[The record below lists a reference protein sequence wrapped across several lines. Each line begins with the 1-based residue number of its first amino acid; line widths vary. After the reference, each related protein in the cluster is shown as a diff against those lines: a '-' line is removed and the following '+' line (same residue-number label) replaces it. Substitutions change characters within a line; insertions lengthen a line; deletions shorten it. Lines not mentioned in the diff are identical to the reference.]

1 MKKLA
6 RSADTGDADS
16 DQDGDPEQLLD
27 EWLGELDNLTEGL
40 DSVSSS
46 GQLRPLNVEISAPRI
61 DSYRFSMA
69 NLEDSQDVD
78 LDAILGELCALES
91 QCEREIGN
99 ARDKRISDVPKQTHQ
114 SRTHARS
121 CSEGPRLK
129 LDPGESDLMLKTDSI
144 RTDSPDNDSAFSD
157 TVSMLS
163 SESSASSGGS
173 GPKSQTLQSSALQT
187 GQDEASRAKSEKIR
201 MAMEKIKE
209 ANIQKLFV
217 KVFTV
222 DGSAKSLLVDE
233 KMICAYVT
241 RLLAD
246 KNHVQMDPKWA
257 IVEHLPDLY
266 MERVYEDHE
275 LLVENL
281 MLWTRDSKNKIY
293 FAERPDKTQ
302 LFSQPEKF
310 LISLSDKCDNVD
322 YDEHSRNMLVEE
334 FFSSTSQTIPQVE
347 GPLYLKS
354 DSKKGWKKYHFV
366 LRASGLYYFQKEKP
380 KTTRDLICLTTFDV
394 NQVYCGLGWKKK
406 YKAPTDYCF
415 AIKHPRLQEPKSSKY
430 IKYLCAEDMEI
441 LDRWINGIRIAKYGR
456 RLMDNYRILMDDLAQ
471 DDLDKLAHA
480 RSCSVSSIAVQSN
493 VTTPTQNNSTI
504 LGSSQD
510 VLPRAEFF
518 RYSGSEGYGTQSD
531 TYSAPSEA
539 SFGRHSRA
547 SSSSSSGCM
556 SDGALSSCENAFES
570 EFPMGTIKRK
580 PSMKP
585 SLPLTNITRQLKEV
599 GETRE
604 ENETLLLSSPVSYT
618 NSGTLTRLHNRRKS
632 SNSTDDGSSNG
643 TLKRQQSYKSRGSIE
658 SVGGRGGNSS
668 PLCGT
673 PVRERS
679 SPFGD
684 RDKLS
689 PYNERP
695 PSSNAIRNCA
705 EMPSSMMDSI
715 TSLPPPP
722 DSSDDIS
729 LTDLPSYQLP
739 PPPPEV
745 YNSNLSLDSLPPPPN
760 PSDLPSLTGSE
771 LTGSQLSLM
780 SLPPPPSENGDTDTI
795 RRRKGSTTPTNALSP
810 DRTPTQGMSPDL
822 TPTHSRVNTP
832 CFSPPPLSIGS
843 NNSTPTRCNPPA
855 GFDNGQ
861 ITDTYAINS
870 QNIIN
875 GQNYDRYQNN
885 QIPNQPPAYMN
896 PPPYRQMSTLPQNS
910 TNFNSSNGLR
920 SSLRQSSLPRQTS
933 INSIAS
939 SNSSSSSGGTI
950 YSISPHVID
959 LHKKNTN
966 SPQLQRKVNF
976 QELPSPKKSAQKKI
990 SFNLIPQEA
999 PALPKKPPP
1008 PVRSENTKLS
1018 SPKKLV
1024 EPPTDFLKDLQR
1036 VMRKKWQVAQ
1046 KCKLEPATTPHEVL
1060 GFRDPVPLL
1069 PEYKESNVSRWVK
1082 EHYGCNN
1089 LYENIYPDHS
1099 NAVVEYACSPLHGPK
1114 DINRNKRPP
1123 PPPPKRSE
1131 TTQLKHKT
1139 IHALI
1144 INLTNQH
1151 ELISQKFLELKRN
1164 TSSKI
1169 STNENDV
1176 NILKLLKQSKFRIQ
1190 SIFTKSENLISF
1202 RKHKRSPFNF
1212 IGKVSKWLFG
1222 TMDDDERQEIYN
1234 AINSLTS
1241 NQNNIIDNV
1250 NSKITLLQ
1258 NMFTQL
1264 KLITNKTNENMLS
1277 IETYLNSI
1285 NHEILNFNQY
1295 IIILETVD
1303 ILENNINEVDTFI
1316 NELQQSIILGFR
1328 NQLHPFLLRYSQISE
1343 ELNHLRSLYPNG
1355 ILKLINEHYYYS
1367 ILSVKIG
1374 LDTANII
1381 ISIEFPIVEDNNSTL
1396 YKIVKVPYQNTY
1408 ILEQCDYLVW
1418 SYNKLA
1424 CVTDYFLIE
1433 NKYIV
1438 KNSNNLKNNNNNCIN
1453 NIVRNNVKNCT
1464 IIQVEQ
1470 STTQLEALSDA
1481 NYLLITNKLNL
1492 LKYQCQTKGTV
1503 KISQNSLIQLPV
1515 NCSIEFNNQMYISAK
1530 DEMFKEMKLPELSEI
1545 KFENIVINDKP
1556 FELTKI
1562 NLEDNFE
1569 KQLMQDQLIHPMEKH
1584 LQFNFP
1590 YYRISIFVVIIVI
1603 FVLYKFRIK
1612 VCPNKVKKTED
1623 SFLTRHGGVTSEES
1637 ADQTLLAQTSAVTGD
1652 IIE

>member
-1 MKKLA
+1 MFCGGSFRSKTIEENDEYKIVKVNNTQIKLL
-6 RSADTGDADS
+6 RSKSFTSTFSRPAGGRKIFITPLKTTDETPKRIHLG
-16 DQDGDPEQLLD
+16 PER
-27 EWLGELDNLTEGL
+27 GL

-46 GQLRPLNVEISAPRI
+46 GQLRPLNAEISAPRI

-78 LDAILGELCALES
+78 LDAILGELCALET
-91 QCEREIGN
+91 QCEREIGH
-99 ARDKRISDVPKQTHQ
+99 ARDKRISDLPKQSHQ

-129 LDPGESDLMLKTDSI
+129 LDPGESDLMLKTDSV

-173 GPKSQTLQSSALQT
+173 GPKPQTLQLLQT
-187 GQDEASRAKSEKIR
+187 GQDEASKAKSEKIR

-233 KMICAYVT
+233 KMLCAYVT

-310 LISLSDKCDNVD
+310 LLSLSDKRDNMD
-322 YDEHSRNMLVEE
+322 YDEHSRNMLLEE

-354 DSKKGWKKYHFV
+354 DSKKGWKKHHFV

-415 AIKHPRLQEPKSSKY
+415 AIKHPRLQEPKSTKY
-430 IKYLCAEDMEI
+430 IKYLCAEDTQTLE
-441 LDRWINGIRIAKYGR
+441 RWINGIRIAKYGR
-456 RLMDNYRILMDDLAQ
+456 QLMDNYRMLMDELAQ
-471 DDLDKLAHA
+471 EDLDKLAHA

-493 VTTPTQNNSTI
+493 ATTPTQNNSV
-504 LGSSQD
+504 LLNNSQD
-510 VLPRAEFF
+510 VLPRVECF

-539 SFGRHSRA
+539 SSGRHSRA

-556 SDGALSSCENAFES
+556 SDGAPSSCENAFES

-604 ENETLLLSSPVSYT
+604 EGETPLPSSPVSYT

-632 SNSTDDGSSNG
+632 SNSTDDSSNSG
-643 TLKRQQSYKSRGSIE
+643 TLKRQHSYKSRGSID
-658 SVGGRGGNSS
+658 SMGGRGGNSS

-679 SPFGD
+679 LPFGEREKISPFSD
-684 RDKLS
+684 
-689 PYNERP
+689 RP
-695 PSSNAIRNCA
+695 PSSNSIRSPVSINSVD
-705 EMPSSMMDSI
+705 MPSSMMDSI

-722 DSSDDIS
+722 DNIEELSIVDS
-729 LTDLPSYQLP
+729 PSYQLP

-760 PSDLPSLTGSE
+760 PSDLPPLTGSE

-780 SLPPPPSENGDTDTI
+780 SLPPPPSESGDTDTM
-795 RRRKGSTTPTNALSP
+795 RRRKGSTTPTNVLSP
-810 DRTPTQGMSPDL
+810 ERTPTQGMSPDL

-843 NNSTPTRCNPPA
+843 NNSTPTRSNPPIS
-855 GFDNGQ
+855 FNNCQ
-861 ITDTYAINS
+861 NMETHLINS

-896 PPPYRQMSTLPQNS
+896 PPPYRQNSTLPPNPV
-910 TNFNSSNGLR
+910 TFNNSNGLR
-920 SSLRQSSLPRQTS
+920 SSLRQTSLPRQVS
-933 INSIAS
+933 VNSIAS

-950 YSISPHVID
+950 YAMSPHVTE
-959 LHKKNTN
+959 LHKKNIN

-976 QELPSPKKSAQKKI
+976 QEPTSPKKITKKI

-999 PALPKKPPP
+999 PALPRKPPP

-1024 EPPTDFLKDLQR
+1024 DPPTDFLKDLQR

-1046 KCKLEPATTPHEVL
+1046 KCKLEPSTTPHEVL

-1089 LYENIYPDHS
+1089 FYENIYPDHPD
-1099 NAVVEYACSPLHGPK
+1099 AVVEYASSPLHGPK
-1114 DINRNKRPP
+1114 DNTRSKRPP

-1131 TTQLKHKT
+1131 TTQLST
-1139 IHALI
+1139 PRIH
-1144 INLTNQH
+1144 
-1151 ELISQKFLELKRN
+1151 
-1164 TSSKI
+1164 
-1169 STNENDV
+1169 
-1176 NILKLLKQSKFRIQ
+1176 
-1190 SIFTKSENLISF
+1190 
-1202 RKHKRSPFNF
+1202 
-1212 IGKVSKWLFG
+1212 
-1222 TMDDDERQEIYN
+1222 
-1234 AINSLTS
+1234 
-1241 NQNNIIDNV
+1241 
-1250 NSKITLLQ
+1250 
-1258 NMFTQL
+1258 
-1264 KLITNKTNENMLS
+1264 
-1277 IETYLNSI
+1277 
-1285 NHEILNFNQY
+1285 
-1295 IIILETVD
+1295 
-1303 ILENNINEVDTFI
+1303 
-1316 NELQQSIILGFR
+1316 
-1328 NQLHPFLLRYSQISE
+1328 
-1343 ELNHLRSLYPNG
+1343 
-1355 ILKLINEHYYYS
+1355 
-1367 ILSVKIG
+1367 
-1374 LDTANII
+1374 
-1381 ISIEFPIVEDNNSTL
+1381 
-1396 YKIVKVPYQNTY
+1396 
-1408 ILEQCDYLVW
+1408 
-1418 SYNKLA
+1418 
-1424 CVTDYFLIE
+1424 
-1433 NKYIV
+1433 
-1438 KNSNNLKNNNNNCIN
+1438 
-1453 NIVRNNVKNCT
+1453 
-1464 IIQVEQ
+1464 
-1470 STTQLEALSDA
+1470 
-1481 NYLLITNKLNL
+1481 
-1492 LKYQCQTKGTV
+1492 
-1503 KISQNSLIQLPV
+1503 
-1515 NCSIEFNNQMYISAK
+1515 
-1530 DEMFKEMKLPELSEI
+1530 
-1545 KFENIVINDKP
+1545 
-1556 FELTKI
+1556 
-1562 NLEDNFE
+1562 
-1569 KQLMQDQLIHPMEKH
+1569 
-1584 LQFNFP
+1584 
-1590 YYRISIFVVIIVI
+1590 
-1603 FVLYKFRIK
+1603 
-1612 VCPNKVKKTED
+1612 
-1623 SFLTRHGGVTSEES
+1623 
-1637 ADQTLLAQTSAVTGD
+1637 
-1652 IIE
+1652 